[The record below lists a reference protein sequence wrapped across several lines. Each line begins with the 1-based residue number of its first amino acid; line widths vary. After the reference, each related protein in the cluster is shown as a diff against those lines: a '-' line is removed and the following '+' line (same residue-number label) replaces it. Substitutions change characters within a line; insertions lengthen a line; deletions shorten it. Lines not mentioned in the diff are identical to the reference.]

1 MILLLLLILPSVST
15 PSPAESADM
24 AAELFLNGRYSEAY
38 DIWSDLL
45 SRMPHRSRLQY
56 NLAASQFMMDSLS
69 SADSTLAFAPGDV
82 DADTL
87 ACAVALTDLA
97 LAIQMED
104 YSGVEGAVSILI
116 DNVSDGLSPE
126 CERSGL
132 EAGLNWLHN
141 HEPPEDQNEDQQDQN
156 EDQQDQNEDQQDQ
169 NEDQQDQNE
178 DQQDQ
183 NEDQQDQNE
192 DQQDQNE
199 DQQDQSEEQ
208 PQPPPQIDEMTP
220 EQAQAILDLI
230 EENQQPEDSTGTGKM
245 GLPSGPVW

>member
-1 MILLLLLILPSVST
+1 MILLLLLTLQIGST
-15 PSPAESADM
+15 TAPAELADM
-24 AAELFLNGRYSEAY
+24 ATVFFQNGQYIEASE
-38 DIWSDLL
+38 IWSDLL
-45 SRMPHRSRLQY
+45 SRMPQRNRIAY
-56 NLAASQFMMDSLS
+56 NLAASIFQMDSTAE
-69 SADSTLAFAPGDV
+69 ADSILMLVLEDV
-82 DADTL
+82 DTDTL

-104 YSGVEGAVSILI
+104 YGGVESSVGILI
-116 DNVSDGLSPE
+116 DNISDGLSFD
-126 CERSGL
+126 CERHGL
-132 EAGLNWLHN
+132 EAGLNWLRN

-192 DQQDQNE
+192 DQQNPNE
-199 DQQDQSEEQ
+199 EL

-230 EENQQPEDSTGTGKM
+230 EENQQAEDSTGKSKVA
-245 GLPSGPVW
+245 LPSGPVW